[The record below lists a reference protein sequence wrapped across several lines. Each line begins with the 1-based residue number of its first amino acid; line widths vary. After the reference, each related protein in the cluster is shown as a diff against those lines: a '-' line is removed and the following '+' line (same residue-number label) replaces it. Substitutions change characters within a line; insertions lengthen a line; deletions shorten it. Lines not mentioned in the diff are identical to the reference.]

1 MQDNRVRLTYAVL
14 VLCFS
19 VLYPSDAPS
28 QEGVPNLSGVWRRN
42 KEASPRSENPP
53 EEMWVRID
61 QNNPDITITIRVR
74 NKETEETNVTHLR
87 IGAAENNNE
96 IHGAPMTSK
105 AAWDGSTLA
114 VDSIASFG
122 DQKLRMNDR
131 WALSQ
136 DKQTLTF
143 AERHQFGAEPEP
155 TEVTHIFDR
164 QADESWPLA
173 QTSKTA
179 EQVYPNIKVLRGVP
193 AERLPSI
200 MSGFSRALGVPCT
213 HCHVQEAME
222 RDDKPTFGKARR
234 MLEMVNSIAQNAKL
248 EVVCWTCH
256 RGQAIPETGPQ
267 IRTGMWPS
275 ELDMTTEKG
284 RQPVSAVYKNIKFFN
299 SNASD
304 LKSSMLFMAASLG
317 VGCSHCHVAGTWDKD
332 DKPAK
337 NAARAMLGMVRD
349 TRHEFPDIRIGC
361 FTCHHG
367 AKKPETVPPAD
378 H

>member
-1 MQDNRVRLTYAVL
+1 MQNIKVRLSYAML

-19 VLYPSDAPS
+19 VLYPSYALS
-28 QEGVPNLSGVWRRN
+28 QDGVPNLSGVWRRN
-42 KEASPRSENPP
+42 KQTSPRSENPP
-53 EEMWVRID
+53 EEMLVRID
-61 QNNPDITITIRVR
+61 QNNSDIIIPIRVR
-74 NKETEETNVTHLR
+74 NKGAEETNVTHIR
-87 IGAAENNNE
+87 IGADENKNE

-105 AAWDGSTLA
+105 AAWAASVLV

-122 DQKLRMNDR
+122 NEKLRMNDR
-131 WALSQ
+131 WTQSR

-143 AERHQFGAEPEP
+143 TERHQFGAEPEP

-164 QADESWPLA
+164 QADESWPVP

-179 EQVYPNIKVLRGVP
+179 EQVYPNIKVLRGVS

-200 MSGFSRALGVPCT
+200 MSGFGRALGVPCT
-213 HCHVQEAME
+213 RCHVEGAME

-234 MLEMVNSIAQNAKL
+234 MLEMVNSISQNSKV

-256 RGQAIPETGPQ
+256 RGQAIPEIGPQ
-267 IRTGMWPS
+267 IRTDMWPP
-275 ELDMTTEKG
+275 ELEMTAEQG
-284 RQPVSAVYKNIKFFN
+284 REPVSVVYKNIKFFN
-299 SNASD
+299 SSASD

-317 VGCSHCHVAGTWDKD
+317 VGCSHCHRVGMWERD

-337 NAARAMLGMVRD
+337 DAARAMLAMVRD
-349 TRHEFPDIRIGC
+349 TRHEFTDIRIGC

-367 AKKPETVPPAD
+367 ANKPETVPPAD